1 MSYSFLTPTNIFRR
15 YREAKDYTDKLTQP
29 FPEFVRIAKNKPVE
43 NLGNYPK
50 VTDGTSAGIIR
61 KTPRMAVQQLPTG
74 LVESDNDND
83 WLPIIAQFKY
93 DNEILPNA
101 NQDYGLF
108 EKSHLVIENGGAVGS
123 TATFNRFAKYNKG
136 FSPDPEIIYWGDL
149 SIQKGKKSGPACD
162 YVFYRTWWQKSD
174 IEALI
179 DSENQLAAQAKK
191 RGEEYE
197 ATWDTVALKAVLE
210 AKTSKDQQ
218 ATTPTE
224 QDRGLDAD
232 GIELITGFQKGF
244 KAKFYT
250 FNPQTKKIVRAKV
263 NKDPRGCMPIDWFY
277 FDIEGTNPLGRGI
290 PEMVGGLQNL
300 IDSRM
305 QMATYVQTYAT
316 NPATIQL
323 GDADSDFEYLPNKL
337 IKTNDPNFKVTPVDI
352 NTSALNQ
359 YVETQQYLQSQLYQ
373 LIASP
378 HSNISSDNAVANDG
392 KTPTALNQQQNV
404 IDIDINTIRKHFE
417 TWWESWSEGSIN
429 LYFAERSGKELLQLN
444 EETAEK
450 LRKLTPTEEFDP
462 RTAINEHNQ
471 IIIDYDTA
479 TPALKFRVDAS
490 SSKMQD
496 NANQI
501 KALQLIQQFVENA
514 PQIAQ
519 ILPPAKWAAIYNT
532 VVSLAGVENP
542 EDIRL
547 TDEEEKQIE
556 EAVNAAQQPQ
566 EAPQTPPRA
575 PSETITFKDAAAVA
589 PRAAAAMLEQ
599 AGLPSE
605 DMKIQALVK
614 DQQVSSAVQPQAP
627 TQIPQSTPTQQPDE
641 ITPQH
646 IQELQSQGIPDEDI
660 ARAVQIYQQQRG
672 AINV

>member
-1 MSYSFLTPTNIFRR
+1 MYAFLTPQNIFKR
-15 YREAKDYTDKLTQP
+15 YRTSKDYTDKLTQP
-29 FPEFVRIAKNKPVE
+29 FPEFSRIAKNKPVE

-50 VTDGTSAGIIR
+50 VTDGTTAGIIR
-61 KTPRMAVQQLPTG
+61 KTPRMAIQQLPTG
-74 LVESDNDND
+74 LVKTDDDND
-83 WLPIIAQFKY
+83 WLPIVAQFRF

-101 NQDYGLF
+101 NQDYGFF
-108 EKSHLVIENGGAVGS
+108 EKAHLTMEGGLTFGAQ
-123 TATFNRFAKYNKG
+123 ATFTRFARHDKG
-136 FSPDPEIIYWGDL
+136 FGPDIELIYWGDIA
-149 SIQKGKKSGPACD
+149 IQKGKKSGPACD
-162 YVFYRTWWQKSD
+162 YIFYRTWWQKSD

-179 DSENQLAAQAKK
+179 DSENKRASDAKK

-197 ATWDTVALKAVLE
+197 STWDTAGLKEVLDAE
-210 AKTSKDQQ
+210 TMKDQQ
-218 ATTPTE
+218 ARTPVDD
-224 QDRGLDAD
+224 DRGLEAN
-232 GIELITGFQKGF
+232 GIELITGFQKGVG
-244 KAKFYT
+244 AKFYT
-250 FNPQTKKIVRAKV
+250 FNPSSEKIVRTKT
-263 NKDPRGCMPIDWFY
+263 NKDPRGCMPIEWFY
-277 FDIEGTNPLGRGI
+277 GDIDGNNPLGRGI
-290 PEMVGGLQNL
+290 PEIIGGLQNL

-316 NPATIQL
+316 NPAVIQY

-337 IKTNDPNFKVTPVDI
+337 IKTTDPNFKVTTVDI
-352 NTSALNQ
+352 DTSALEK
-359 YVETQQYLQSQLYQ
+359 YIETQQYLQSQLYQ
-373 LIASP
+373 LVASP
-378 HSNISSDNAVANDG
+378 HSNISTANAVSTDG

-404 IDIDINTIRKHFE
+404 IDIDINTVRKHG
-417 TWWESWSEGSIN
+417 ESWLERVFESMIN
-429 LYFAERSGKELLQLN
+429 LDFAERSGKEELQLDQ
-444 EETAEK
+444 ETADK
-450 LRKLTPTEEFDP
+450 LRKLTPTDEFDP
-462 RTAINEHNQ
+462 ETAISPDNK

-496 NANQI
+496 NANQL
-501 KALQLIQQFVENA
+501 KALELIQQFVENA

-547 TDEEEKQIE
+547 TEEEEKQIE
-556 EAVNAAQQPQ
+556 DAVNAAQQQ
-566 EAPQTPPRA
+566 GTPQTPPRA

-605 DMKIQALVK
+605 DMKIAALVK
-614 DQQVSSAVQPQAP
+614 DKQIQAASQPQVMPQP
-627 TQIPQSTPTQQPDE
+627 TPPTPQPGD

-672 AINV
+672 VVNG